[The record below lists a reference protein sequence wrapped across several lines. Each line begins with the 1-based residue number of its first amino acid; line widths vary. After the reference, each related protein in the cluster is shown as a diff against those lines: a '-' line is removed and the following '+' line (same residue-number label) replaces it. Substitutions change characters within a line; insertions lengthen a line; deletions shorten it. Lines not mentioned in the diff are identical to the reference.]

1 MSNLLTMLLNSASTL
16 DTYGRVL
23 DTAQNNVANAS
34 TAGYA
39 KQSMDLYAL
48 PFDPNSGSTGGVRA
62 GELVSSR
69 NEYAEQSVRAQ
80 TSSLG
85 QQQQMV
91 SSLTSVQ
98 SVFDISGNQGIPKAL
113 NDLFQSFSA
122 WATSPNSQAT
132 SQTVI
137 QRATEVA
144 QSFAQAAN
152 ALGSQ
157 AHDTEQ
163 QIRQNVDQVNQL
175 VGQLQGYNKLAMAGN
190 RGDAGLD
197 AQVHATLENL
207 SGLVDFTAANQAD
220 GTVTVMLNGN
230 QLLLAADKQYQISF
244 ALTQSDTPPP
254 TYPNSPATAHIKS
267 SDGNDITSKTTGG
280 QLGALL
286 NVRNTVLSSYIGD
299 AYQPGDLNTMARQF
313 ADRVNQVLSS
323 GTTSDGQ
330 AGVALF
336 TYDSTNDTAVA
347 SSLTVDSN
355 VTPAQLVAADP
366 GPPAVS
372 NGIPLA
378 LSQLT
383 TPLQDADK
391 IDGLSYTEFYGGLA
405 SRVGG
410 QLKNS
415 TNSQEVQQSLLAQA
429 KNLRQQV
436 SGVSLDEEAAILIE
450 FQRAY
455 QANSKFMTVLDQ
467 LTQTTIDLIH

>member
-1 MSNLLTMLLNSASTL
+1 MSNLLTMLVNSASTL

-34 TAGYA
+34 TPGYA

-48 PFDPNSGSTGGVRA
+48 PFDPNSGTTGGVRA
-62 GELVSSR
+62 GTLVSSR
-69 NEYAEQSVRAQ
+69 NEYAEQAVRAQ
-80 TSSLG
+80 AGLLG

-113 NDLFQSFSA
+113 NDLFQSFSS
-122 WATSPNSQAT
+122 WATTPTNQAARV
-132 SQTVI
+132 TVI

-144 QSFAQAAN
+144 QSFAHAAD
-152 ALGSQ
+152 ALSSQ

-175 VGQLQGYNKLAMAGN
+175 VGQLQGFNKLAMAGN

-197 AQVHATLENL
+197 AQVHTTLENL
-207 SGLVDFTAANQAD
+207 SGLVDFTASTQAD
-220 GTVTVMLNGN
+220 GTVTVMLNGS
-230 QLLLAADKQYQISF
+230 QLLLAADKQYKISF
-244 ALTQSDTPPP
+244 ALTQPDTPPP
-254 TYPNSPATAHIKS
+254 TYPNSPAAAQIKA
-267 SDGNDITSKTTGG
+267 SDGTDITSKTTGG

-286 NVRNTVLSSYIGD
+286 NVHNTVLASYIGD
-299 AYQPGDLNTMARQF
+299 AQQPGGLNSMAKQF
-313 ADRVNQVLSS
+313 ADRVNQVLTS
-323 GTTSDGQ
+323 GTTSAGQ

-336 TYDSTNDTAVA
+336 TYDTTNDTAVA
-347 SSLTVDSN
+347 STLAVDSN
-355 VTPAQLVAADP
+355 VTPDQLVAADP
-366 GPPAVS
+366 GPPAVA

-383 TPLQDADK
+383 TPLQGADK

-405 SRVGG
+405 SRVGS
-410 QLKNS
+410 QLS
-415 TNSQEVQQSLLAQA
+415 DATNLQEVQQGLLAQA
-429 KNLRQQV
+429 RNLRQQV
-436 SGVSLDEEAAILIE
+436 SGVSLDEEAAILVE

-467 LTQTTIDLIH
+467 LTQTTINLIP

>member
-1 MSNLLTMLLNSASTL
+1 MSNLLAMLLNSASTL

-23 DTAQNNVANAS
+23 DTTQNNVANAS
-34 TAGYA
+34 TPGFA

-69 NEYAEQSVRAQ
+69 NEYAEQAVRAQ
-80 TSSLG
+80 AGLLG

-113 NDLFQSFSA
+113 NDLFQSFSS
-122 WATSPNSQAT
+122 WATAPNNQAAR
-132 SQTVI
+132 QTVV

-144 QSFAQAAN
+144 QSFAHAAS
-152 ALGSQ
+152 ALGTQ

-163 QIRQNVDQVNQL
+163 QIRQNVDRVNQL

-197 AQVHATLENL
+197 AQVHTTLENL
-207 SGLVDFTAANQAD
+207 SGLVDFTAAKQAD
-220 GTVTVMLNGN
+220 GTVTVMLNGSK
-230 QLLLAADKQYQISF
+230 LLLAADKQYKIGF
-244 ALTQSDTPPP
+244 ALTRSDTPSP
-254 TYPNSPATAHIKS
+254 TYPDSPATAQIKA
-267 SDGNDITSKTTGG
+267 SDGTDITSETTGG

-286 NVRNTVLSSYIGD
+286 NVRNTVLASYIGD
-299 AYQPGDLNTMARQF
+299 AYQPGGLNRMARQF
-313 ADRVNQVLSS
+313 ADRVNQVLTS
-323 GTTSDGQ
+323 GNTSAGK

-336 TYDSTNDTAVA
+336 YYDTTNVTAVA
-347 SSLTVDSN
+347 STLAVDSN
-355 VTPAQLVAADP
+355 VTPDQLAAADP

-383 TPLQDADK
+383 NPLQDADK
-391 IDGLSYTEFYGGLA
+391 IDGVSYTQFYGSLA

-410 QLKNS
+410 QLNDS
-415 TNSQEVQQSLLAQA
+415 TNLQDVQQSLLAQA
-429 KNLRQQV
+429 RNLRQQV

-467 LTQTTIDLIH
+467 LTQTTINLIP